1 MGIDVFH
8 DLNHIQRKLSD
19 SNLSRANR
27 AVTNN
32 ALNRMQPY
40 VPKDTGALRSLGRV
54 VDDETI
60 EWNGLVYGPIQY
72 HTQFQNYTTPGTGPY
87 WDMVASGN
95 HMNEW
100 EQTYL
105 RGLGL

>member
-1 MGIDVFH
+1 MVVNVSH
-8 DLNHIQRKLSD
+8 DLNKISNQLSEA
-19 SNLSRANR
+19 NLSRANR
-27 AVTNN
+27 AVTTN
-32 ALNRMQPY
+32 AFERMQPY
-40 VPKDTGALRSLGRV
+40 VPKDTGALRSLGAV

-60 EWNGLVYGPIQY
+60 EWTGVIYGPIQY

-95 HMNEW
+95 HMKEW

>member
-1 MGIDVFH
+1 MVVDVSH
-8 DLNHIQRKLSD
+8 DLQNITNRLSE
-19 SNLSRANR
+19 SNLKRANR

-40 VPKDTGALRSLGRV
+40 VPKDTGALRSVGRL

-60 EWNGLVYGPIQY
+60 EWSGLVYGAVQY
-72 HTQFQNYTTPGTGPY
+72 YTQFQNYTTPGTGPY

-95 HMNEW
+95 HMSEW